1 MSGLPNDPRLY
12 RQVAHSLRIKITDG
26 TYKPGE
32 LIPSIKDIGA
42 TYRASRQTV
51 GKSLRVL
58 SDEGLVQF
66 VRGLGYFVCERP

>member
-12 RQVAHSLRIKITDG
+12 RRVASSLRGQITDG
-26 TYKPGE
+26 TYKQGD
-32 LIPSIKDIGA
+32 LLPSIRTICV
-42 TYRASRQTV
+42 TYSASRQTV

-66 VRGLGYFVCERP
+66 VPGLGYFVCELS